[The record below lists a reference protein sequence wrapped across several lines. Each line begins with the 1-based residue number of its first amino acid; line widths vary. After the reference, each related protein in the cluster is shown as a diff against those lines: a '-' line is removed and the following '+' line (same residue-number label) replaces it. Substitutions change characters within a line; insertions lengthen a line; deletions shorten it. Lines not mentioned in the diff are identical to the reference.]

1 MVRMLLKAYADFSFN
16 SEDPIGIEGG
26 QNVADQ
32 ASPGG
37 SPSHKKDISDL
48 RTKSQ

>member
-1 MVRMLLKAYADFSFN
+1 MVRMLLKAYADSSFH
-16 SEDPIGIEGG
+16 SEDPRGIERG

-37 SPSHKKDISDL
+37 SPSHKKDLSDL
-48 RTKSQ
+48 RAKSQ